1 MKLLFFIGSMRGGGA
16 ERVMAVLTEELAK
29 RGHDITLVVM
39 SSSPSFYKLNEDIKL
54 IQFEDRVNHS
64 LFEKIK
70 YKLKSHLF
78 IRRKITKLNP
88 DVVISFILSLNVIV
102 LISSLFL
109 KTPTIVSEHS
119 TFDIKYSLKKRFKRF
134 YLNKLADRVTVLTF
148 HDYNFIGTRL
158 KNKIVMPNPLS
169 FVPLA
174 KYNEDR
180 KKNIIAAGSIDRFHG
195 KGFDSLIKIWGKIAN
210 KYPEWKL
217 LIAGGGNDENIRK
230 LRELANEYNVNSQFE
245 LLGQV
250 KDLDKKLR
258 ESSIFVLSSRYEGF
272 SMVLLEAMS
281 QGCACISFDCTAGP
295 REIINNNVD
304 GILVEDQN
312 IDDMTLALS
321 DLIEN
326 EDKRGKLAIEGIKSV
341 NRFSVK
347 NIVDKWEIIFNEVV
361 GKKNR

>member
-1 MKLLFFIGSMRGGGA
+1 MRGGGA
-16 ERVMAVLTEELAK
+16 ERVMAVLTDELTK
-29 RGHDITLVVM
+29 RGHDVTLVVM
-39 SSSPSFYKLNEDIKL
+39 SSYPSFYKLNKDIKL
-54 IQFEDRVNHS
+54 IQFNDRVNNR
-64 LFEKIK
+64 FFGKIK
-70 YKLKSHLF
+70 YKLKSYIF
-78 IRRKITKLNP
+78 IRQNIKKLNP
-88 DVVISFILSLNVIV
+88 DVVISFMLSLNAMV
-102 LISSLFL
+102 LISSIFL
-109 KTPTIVSEHS
+109 KEPIIVSEHS
-119 TFDIKYSLKKRFKRF
+119 TFDIKLPLKKRFQRF

-250 KDLDKKLR
+250 KNLDERFR

-272 SMVLLEAMS
+272 GMVLIEAMS

-312 IDDMTLALS
+312 MDAMTLALS

-326 EDKRGKLAIEGIKSV
+326 EDKRERLATEAIKSV
-341 NRFSVK
+341 DRFSVK
-347 NIVDKWEIIFNEVV
+347 NIADKWERLFADLV
-361 GKKNR
+361 